1 MTPQRLL
8 NTGISPAMAELES
21 IGVRD
26 SVGARRFL
34 LAIAL
39 QESRLDHRRQV
50 IAGGSETGPAASFW
64 QFEQGG
70 GCKGVLTHPAS
81 SERMRKICADYNVL
95 PTPSGLWEAMRYND
109 IVAAAAARMLVY
121 TLPFALPTTQEQGWQ
136 QYLSAWRPGKPHL
149 QSWEKNWVQASLAL
163 GIKS

>member
-26 SVGARRFL
+26 SVEARRFL

-50 IAGGSETGPAASFW
+50 VAGGSETGPAASFW

-70 GCKGVLTHPAS
+70 GCKCVLTHPAS
-81 SERMRKICADYNVL
+81 SERMRKVCADYNVL

-109 IVAAAAARMLVY
+109 IVAAAAARLLIF
-121 TLPFALPTTQEQGWQ
+121 TLPKRLPKTAEEGWQ
-136 QYLSAWRPGKPHL
+136 QYIDAWRPGRPHPSKW
-149 QSWEKNWVQASLAL
+149 QANWGAATLAVGL
-163 GIKS
+163 KL